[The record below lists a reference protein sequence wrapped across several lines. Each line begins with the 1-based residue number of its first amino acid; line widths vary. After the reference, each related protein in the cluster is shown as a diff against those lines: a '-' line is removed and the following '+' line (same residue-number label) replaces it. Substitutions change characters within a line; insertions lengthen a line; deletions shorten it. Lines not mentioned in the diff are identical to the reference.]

1 MKKEIFIN
9 DVKTAGAVVGAALVL
24 NACSGDRTLSEKQMQ
39 TVYHKTD
46 SAVNANNH
54 YRVARAMNDIAGK
67 KINEYR
73 AKNKSLVKRY
83 SLSYIKSAIKEE
95 KLYKFMMTALKYE
108 TMALDSD
115 VIVDSEDYIDR
126 GERNTEINYIRRNE
140 RWFNDL
146 MLYLSG
152 KYDDKQLLNSEFFKT
167 IKDKNLRQCFED
179 NIKQIEKM
187 SVIEKDTEDVQKN
200 IYTKYLDEYKSEE
213 IKTRKR

>member
-1 MKKEIFIN
+1 MKKETFIN

-24 NACSGDRTLSEKQMQ
+24 NACSGDRALSEKQMQ

-46 SAVNANNH
+46 SAVNTNNH
-54 YRVARAMNDIAGK
+54 YRVARAMNDVVGK

-126 GERNTEINYIRRNE
+126 GERNNNINYIRRNE

-167 IKDKNLRQCFED
+167 IKDKNLRQSFED

-187 SVIEKDTEDVQKN
+187 SVIEKDTEDVQKS